1 MKEKAPKTRDARF
14 IRPEGVNFLARN
26 PADRVSLSEAL
37 RILRDALEKTDPAK
51 APQTW
56 SLGLALLAV
65 GEALSELKS
74 DVALLHNKLQPV
86 LRELQE
92 VQAEVDE
99 HRRGPQSRR

>member
-1 MKEKAPKTRDARF
+1 MEDGRRKTRDTRF

-26 PADRVSLSEAL
+26 PGERVHLSEAM

-92 VQAEVDE
+92 AQAEVDE
-99 HRRGPQSRR
+99 HRRGPKSPR

>member
-1 MKEKAPKTRDARF
+1 MADDKPKTRDARF
-14 IRPEGVNFLARN
+14 IRPQGINYLARN
-26 PADRVSLSEAL
+26 PGDRVTLYESL

-99 HRRGPQSRR
+99 HRRGPKSPR